1 MIRTKHHA
9 LICWLSLVLAAF
21 VLLIPAAASASE
33 ETVSPHQVSID
44 PDQPFPSVMFSDI
57 LKSMSDQVFWE
68 NGQLRFFERV
78 RMTFLPA
85 FQDPQHI
92 AAYNPNTGAFLVSEL
107 RNGEGELVNT
117 VFWEARQDS
126 FPYWTTTAVGNS
138 DPAPLAAGEYTLTWF
153 IDGQAFWSLPFE
165 VGKSP
170 AESAYDQPNSY
181 LEGPWSEWA
190 YIYVPNGNL
199 SQAPTFNVFLRD
211 KKAKPGNWMDKSV
224 ELDVL
229 RNGKL
234 VAQYGHESGSQ
245 QAAKPWWISFEFAL
259 RAPDNQGFV
268 PASELLAEG
277 DYEIVM
283 RVNDAPAGT
292 YRYRAD
298 GVIPFSGRQDR
309 ESADR
314 LSFLEGAQ
322 DRFYIQKQ

>member
-1 MIRTKHHA
+1 MNHKTNSSLA
-9 LICWLSLVLAAF
+9 PFLGLVLFACF
-21 VLLIPAAASASE
+21 LLAPVTSKATDEI
-33 ETVSPHQVSID
+33 VSTHGVTID
-44 PDQPFPSVMFSDI
+44 PAQPFPSIMFSDI

-78 RMTFLPA
+78 RMTFLPD

-92 AAYNPNTGAFLVSEL
+92 AAYNSNSGAFLVSQL
-107 RNGEGELVNT
+107 LNGEDEVLST
-117 VFWEARQDS
+117 VFWEARKDS

-138 DPAPLAAGEYTLTWF
+138 DPAPLAAGNYTLTWS
-153 IDGQAFWSLPFE
+153 IDGDAFWSLPFE
-165 VGKSP
+165 VTKSP

-181 LEGPWSEWA
+181 LEGPWNEWA

-211 KKAKPGNWMDKSV
+211 KKAKPGNWVDKSI
-224 ELDVL
+224 ELDVM
-229 RNGKL
+229 RDGEL

-268 PASELLAEG
+268 PASELVAEG

-283 RVNDAPAGT
+283 RVNGESAGT
-292 YRYRAD
+292 YRYRAE
-298 GVIPFSGRQDR
+298 GAIPFSGRQDR
-309 ESADR
+309 ESADPM
-314 LSFLEGAQ
+314 SYLEGAQ